1 MIIWN
6 GILKLGGFRIKI
18 EKIEIEN
25 FRSLKDVKICP
36 NDVLALVGQNNSGKS
51 NVLKAL
57 ELFFKASKSMVK
69 KDMFY
74 MRDETLTIIIT
85 MTFRDLT
92 PWEKEKFSAWMCDD
106 KLIVSREITLSDNS
120 PTIDTYAFKKLPR
133 PEWLQEER
141 INANNRD
148 EWWKNKDELVID
160 DLDFSSELGS
170 SKPSVEQWKTKAK
183 EFIEKHSDK
192 IPFELDK
199 IKNPRGYDGVLKVAL
214 PEFIYI
220 PAVRDVTDETKVG
233 KSNPFGQLINSI
245 FEKISDD
252 NKEDISNQLKTV
264 ENQLCSSSEGS
275 FDEIKEIEN
284 VLNEKMSDFMDCTI
298 DLKMS
303 VPQLKDIF
311 NKVEICA
318 NDGIRTNINEK
329 GHGMQRSM
337 IFSILRAYAELI
349 HQQKAKNKA
358 NERSTL
364 FAIEEPELY
373 LHPQS
378 QRTLMSVL
386 KEISNGN
393 DQVVYSTHSNLFVD
407 IAYFDDICIMRLD
420 KEDGNHQSYPT
431 QLQISDLIEDLKARK
446 GVDGTEEGMRELHF
460 HAFNEMINE
469 GFFASKV
476 IIVEGDS
483 EKYALPIYA
492 DAYGYNFDRNNIAIV
507 HSHGKGPMDRIY
519 RIFNGLGIPTYLI
532 FDGDKNNSKKE
543 IIEKTEELLDL
554 LGTPITDINDLE
566 TTVSHNYAVF
576 EEYLEKTLETEI
588 DEYDDFCKEAGERIK
603 PMEKPLRNK
612 FIANELMRKIDNGE
626 SNVDVLPNT
635 ILEIIDQIKEV
646 SYDRCI
652 LKKCE

>member
-1 MIIWN
+1 M
-6 GILKLGGFRIKI
+6 KI
-18 EKIEIEN
+18 EKIEIKN
-25 FRSLKDVKICP
+25 FRSLQDVTIEP
-36 NDVLALVGQNNSGKS
+36 NNVLALVGQNNSGKS

-57 ELFFKASKSMVK
+57 ELFFKASKPKVT
-69 KDMFY
+69 KDLFY
-74 MRDETLTIIIT
+74 MRDENLKIVITLT
-85 MTFRDLT
+85 FKDLT

-106 KLIVSREITLSDNS
+106 KLIVSRELTLADDS
-120 PTIDTYAFKKLPR
+120 PNIDTYAFINLPKF
-133 PEWLQEER
+133 EWLQDAK
-141 INANNRD
+141 ITTVNIA
-148 EWWKNKDELVID
+148 EWWKNKDKLVIG

-170 SKPSVEQWKTKAK
+170 SKPSVGQWKIIAA
-183 EFIEKHSDK
+183 EFLEKNADK
-192 IPFELDK
+192 IPHELIK
-199 IKNPRGYDGVLKVAL
+199 IKNPKGYDGLLKEAL
-214 PEFIYI
+214 TEFIYI
-220 PAVRDVTDETKVG
+220 PAVRDVTDEAKVG
-233 KSNPFGQLINSI
+233 KYNPFGQLINSI
-245 FEKISDD
+245 FDKISDD
-252 NKEDISNQLKTV
+252 NKEEISKQLKTV

-275 FDEIKEIEN
+275 LDEIQEIEN

-311 NKVEICA
+311 NRVEICA

-349 HQQKAKNKA
+349 HQRKAEDKA

-386 KEISNGN
+386 KEISEGN
-393 DQVVYSTHSNLFVD
+393 DQVIYSTHSNLFVD

-420 KEDGNHQSYPT
+420 KEERNHLSYPT
-431 QLQISDLIEDLKARK
+431 QLQVSALIEDLKARK
-446 GVDGTEEGMRELHF
+446 GIIGTEEGMKELHF

-543 IIEKTEELLDL
+543 IKEKTEELLDL
-554 LGTPITDINDLE
+554 LGTPITDINELA

-588 DEYDDFCKEAGERIK
+588 DGYHDFCKEAGKRIK

-612 FIANELMRKIDNGE
+612 FIANELMRKIDDGE

-652 LKKCE
+652 LQKC

>member
-1 MIIWN
+1 M
-6 GILKLGGFRIKI
+6 KI
-18 EKIEIEN
+18 EKIEIKN
-25 FRSLKDVKICP
+25 FRSLQDVTIKP
-36 NDVLALVGQNNSGKS
+36 NNVLALVGQNNSGKS
-51 NVLKAL
+51 NVLKTL
-57 ELFFKASKSMVK
+57 EFFFNVSKPRVT
-69 KDMFY
+69 KDLFY
-74 MRDETLTIIIT
+74 MRDESLKIIIT
-85 MTFRDLT
+85 LSFKDLT
-92 PWEKEKFSAWMCDD
+92 PWEKEKFSAWMYDE
-106 KLIVSREITLSDNS
+106 KLIVSREITFSDDS
-120 PTIDTYAFKKLPR
+120 PNIDTYAFKKLPKL
-133 PEWLQEER
+133 EWLQEEE
-141 INANNRD
+141 INGDNIT
-148 EWWKNKDELVID
+148 EWWKNKEELVID
-160 DLDFSSELGS
+160 DLDFSAELGS
-170 SKPSVEQWKTKAK
+170 SKPRVGQWKTVAA
-183 EFIEKHSDK
+183 EFLEKNSDK
-192 IPFELDK
+192 IPFEVDK
-199 IKNPRGYDGVLKVAL
+199 IKNPRGYDGVLKGAL

-220 PAVRDVTDETKVG
+220 PAVRDVTDEAKVG

-245 FEKISDD
+245 FNKISDD
-252 NKEDISNQLKTV
+252 NKEEISNQLKTV

-275 FDEIKEIEN
+275 LDEIKEIEN

-298 DLKMS
+298 DLRMS

-349 HQQKAKNKA
+349 HQQKAEDKA

-386 KEISNGN
+386 KEISEAN
-393 DQVVYSTHSNLFVD
+393 DQVIYSTHSNLFVD

-431 QLQISDLIEDLKARK
+431 QLQVSALIEDLKARK

-460 HAFNEMINE
+460 HAFNEIINE

-476 IIVEGDS
+476 IIAEGDS

-492 DAYGYNFDRNNIAIV
+492 NAYGYNFDRNNIAIV

-532 FDGDKNNSKKE
+532 FDGDKNNNKKE
-543 IIEKTEELLDL
+543 IKEKTKELLDL

-588 DEYDDFCKEAGERIK
+588 DEYNDFCKEAGKRIK

-612 FIANELMRKIDNGE
+612 FIANELMQKIRNGE
-626 SNVDVLPNT
+626 SKVDVLPNT
-635 ILEIIDQIKEV
+635 IIAIIDQIKEV
-646 SYDRCI
+646 SYDGCI
-652 LKKCE
+652 LQKCE

>member
-1 MIIWN
+1 
-6 GILKLGGFRIKI
+6 LKI
-18 EKIEIEN
+18 EKIEIKN
-25 FRSLKDVKICP
+25 FRSLQDVTIKP
-36 NDVLALVGQNNSGKS
+36 NNVLALVGQNNSGKS
-51 NVLKAL
+51 NVLKTL
-57 ELFFKASKSMVK
+57 EFFFNVSKPRVT
-69 KDMFY
+69 KDLFY
-74 MRDETLTIIIT
+74 MRDESLKIIIT
-85 MTFRDLT
+85 LSFKDLT
-92 PWEKEKFSAWMCDD
+92 PWEKEKFSAWMYDE
-106 KLIVSREITLSDNS
+106 KLIVSREITFSDDS
-120 PTIDTYAFKKLPR
+120 PNIDTYAFKKLPKL
-133 PEWLQEER
+133 EWLQEEE
-141 INANNRD
+141 INGDNIT
-148 EWWKNKDELVID
+148 EWWKNKEELVID
-160 DLDFSSELGS
+160 DLDFSAELGS
-170 SKPSVEQWKTKAK
+170 SKPRVGQWKTVAA
-183 EFIEKHSDK
+183 EFLEKNSDK
-192 IPFELDK
+192 IPFEVDK
-199 IKNPRGYDGVLKVAL
+199 IKNPRGYDGVLKGAL

-220 PAVRDVTDETKVG
+220 PAVRDVTDEAKVG

-245 FEKISDD
+245 FNKISDD
-252 NKEDISNQLKTV
+252 NKEEISNQLKTV

-275 FDEIKEIEN
+275 LDEIKEIEN

-298 DLKMS
+298 DLRMS

-349 HQQKAKNKA
+349 HQQKAEDKA

-386 KEISNGN
+386 KEISEAN
-393 DQVVYSTHSNLFVD
+393 DQVIYSTHSNLFVD

-431 QLQISDLIEDLKARK
+431 QLQVSALIEDLKARK

-460 HAFNEMINE
+460 HAFNEIINE

-476 IIVEGDS
+476 IIAEGDS

-492 DAYGYNFDRNNIAIV
+492 NAYGYNFDRNNIAIV

-532 FDGDKNNSKKE
+532 FDGDKNNNKKE
-543 IIEKTEELLDL
+543 IKEKTKELLDL

-588 DEYDDFCKEAGERIK
+588 DEYNDFCKEAGKRIK

-612 FIANELMRKIDNGE
+612 FIANELMQKIRNGE
-626 SNVDVLPNT
+626 SKVDVLPNT
-635 ILEIIDQIKEV
+635 IIAIIDQIKEV
-646 SYDRCI
+646 SYDGCI
-652 LKKCE
+652 LQKCE